1 MYMIETSGQL
11 FHSFFSCIFSL
22 HDFVIMDIIYK
33 HSFLSKQNI
42 TVLIWKRHFKY
53 HKKLSLRL
61 FTGMSQMQD
70 KSC

>member
-1 MYMIETSGQL
+1 MIETSGQL

-53 HKKLSLRL
+53 HKKLSLRFVYRNVADARQVVL
-61 FTGMSQMQD
+61 E
-70 KSC
+70 

>member
-1 MYMIETSGQL
+1 MIETSGQL

-53 HKKLSLRL
+53 HKKVKPSFVYRNVADARQVVLE
-61 FTGMSQMQD
+61 
-70 KSC
+70 